1 MFVFKP
7 IGGKLKD
14 FLRPFCI
21 SQKYTAKPPGLETAI
36 FPLYN
41 LPMETKKQPRGR
53 PRKNSA
59 NAKTDTLL
67 LRLEPREKQAF
78 ANAAKIAGAPLAVW
92 IRERLR
98 WAATR
103 ELEAAAKPIP
113 FLQYD
118 DEE

>member
-1 MFVFKP
+1 
-7 IGGKLKD
+7 
-14 FLRPFCI
+14 
-21 SQKYTAKPPGLETAI
+21 
-36 FPLYN
+36 
-41 LPMETKKQPRGR
+41 METKKQGRGR
-53 PRKNSA
+53 PRIKSA
-59 NAKTDTLL
+59 RTKSDRLL

-78 ANAAKIAGAPLAVW
+78 ANAAKIAGAPLSVW

-113 FLQYD
+113 FLQFD

>member
-1 MFVFKP
+1 
-7 IGGKLKD
+7 
-14 FLRPFCI
+14 
-21 SQKYTAKPPGLETAI
+21 
-36 FPLYN
+36 
-41 LPMETKKQPRGR
+41 METEKRRRGR
-53 PRKNSA
+53 PRKGSA
-59 NAKTDTLL
+59 STKSDSLL

-78 ANAAKIAGAPLAVW
+78 VTAAKIAGTPLSVW

-118 DEE
+118 DED